1 MENYRDFLEN
11 KEKKKVYL
19 IAEAGVNYE
28 NSKAKAKLMIKQAAE
43 SGANSIKFQ
52 SYKANSLASKVAM
65 SYWDLN
71 EEKENSQHSLFS
83 KYDKFNFDDFS
94 ELKDECDK
102 QQIEFATSVF
112 DHNEIG
118 KYSEI
123 LNYFKVASA
132 DITNYPLH
140 LEISKH
146 NKPVILSTGAAKIS
160 EISEVVD
167 FYKSKKIYLT
177 LLHCVLNYPC
187 DETNAMLK
195 KIKYLKKIFPEIN
208 IGYSDHVPM
217 KMNGIQLLVA
227 KQLGASVIE
236 KHFTYDKSLEGND
249 HYHSMDCRDIMEF
262 RVKEDF
268 LDALLDED
276 FNNLESQSKAMINAR
291 RSIVVNRN
299 LKKGDLISME
309 NICIKRPGTGINPKQ
324 LDIILGLKLTKDVDS
339 DTPITFNHFK

>member
-1 MENYRDFLEN
+1 MVTYRDYLEN
-11 KEKKKVYL
+11 KDYKKVYL
-19 IAEAGVNYE
+19 IAEAGVNFE
-28 NSKAKAKLMIKQAAE
+28 NSKSKAKLMIKQAAE
-43 SGANSIKFQ
+43 SGANAIKFQ
-52 SYKANSLASKVAM
+52 SYKANTLASKVAK

-71 EEKENSQHSLFS
+71 EEKENSQYSLFS
-83 KYDKFNFDDFS
+83 KYDKFNFDDFL

-102 QQIEFATSVF
+102 YQIEFATSVF
-112 DHNEIG
+112 DHNKIG
-118 KYSEI
+118 EYSEI

-146 NKPVILSTGAAKIS
+146 NKPVIVSTGAAKIS

-167 FYKSKKIYLT
+167 FYKSKKINLT

-195 KIKYLKKIFPEIN
+195 KIKYLKQIFPKIN

-249 HYHSMDCRDIMEF
+249 HYHSMDYKDIIDF
-262 RVKEDF
+262 RAKEGF
-268 LDALLDED
+268 IEALLNED
-276 FNNLESQSKAMINAR
+276 FNNLESQNYAIINAR
-291 RSIVVNRN
+291 RSIVVNKN
-299 LKKGDLISME
+299 LKKGDLITIE
-309 NICIKRPGTGINPKQ
+309 NIGIKRPGTGISPKD
-324 LDIILGLKLTKDVDS
+324 LDKVIGLKLTKDIDF